1 MENKENISRRDAL
14 KRMSKT
20 ALAFAAVSVFPSM
33 NALANNPIA
42 YSDSTEKY
50 SNYDNYKN
58 YGDYNNYKNYSNYKN
73 YDDYKNYND
82 YFNCH

>member
-58 YGDYNNYKNYSNYKN
+58 Y
-73 YDDYKNYND
+73 DDYKNYND

>member
-14 KRMSKT
+14 KRMSKA
-20 ALAFAAVSVFPSM
+20 ALAVAVVSIFPNV
-33 NALANNPIA
+33 NAQANDTIA
-42 YSDSTEKY
+42 YTDSKY
-50 SNYDNYKN
+50 ENYDNYKN